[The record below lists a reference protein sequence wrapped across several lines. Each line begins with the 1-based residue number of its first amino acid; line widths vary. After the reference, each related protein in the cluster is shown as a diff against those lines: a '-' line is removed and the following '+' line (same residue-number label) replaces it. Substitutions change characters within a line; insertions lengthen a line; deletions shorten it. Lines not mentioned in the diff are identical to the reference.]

1 MLLYALLSNFF
12 FALGSQFFTH
22 FSKKVG
28 SIWMNWYKASIA
40 QIFFILWLLLNGG
53 IPYLT
58 MEISLFLLTSGVLG
72 LGLGDIFLLAAFK
85 EIGPG
90 RTLMLFAFQPL
101 LMGFGGHL
109 FFGQGMETHRL
120 WAIIFFILC
129 VLIISLENFKS
140 NKHWGVKGISLAFAG
155 MVLDVIGVMIT
166 RYSYEAS
173 PELEAYT
180 VNVYRTFG
188 ALAFFWLLSFFKKDL
203 SLFKPLKRFTRNE
216 IIWVSVGSIFGT
228 FLSLTFYLMAIQK
241 AHLGS
246 LSGIAITATLFSA
259 LFECLWE
266 KKRPSRYLLTAFLSF
281 LIGMKI
287 LVL

>member
-1 MLLYALLSNFF
+1 
-12 FALGSQFFTH
+12 
-22 FSKKVG
+22 
-28 SIWMNWYKASIA
+28 MNWYKASIA

-58 MEISLFLLTSGVLG
+58 MEISVFLLTSGALG

-101 LMGFGGHL
+101 LMGIGGHL

-188 ALAFFWLLSFFKKDL
+188 ALAFFWLLSFLKKDL
-203 SLFKPLKRFTRNE
+203 SLFTPLKRFTRSE